1 MPVRVIHKKTQVENH
16 VDIQDWNNNWIKSNY
31 HVLEIKD
38 VGNLYFHEYVYYT
51 GQLLGVY
58 EKAVYE
64 SFATRCSYV
73 YSFEALNDVYNG

>member
-1 MPVRVIHKKTQVENH
+1 MPARVIHKKTQVENH
-16 VDIQDWNNNWIKSNY
+16 VDVQDWNNNWIKSNY

-51 GQLLGVY
+51 GKLLGVY
-58 EKAVYE
+58 ERAVYE

-73 YSFEALNDVYNG
+73 YSFEALDDVYNG